1 MKNIYFEKG
10 YLLEK
15 DVLSHEGNKINM
27 SNDFN
32 NSQEYSKALEIAK
45 KQQDMYK
52 YETKVISPEA
62 LVKFQELSDKLN
74 EWKNSLNNM
83 PGLLK
88 FAEML
93 QNYQRE
99 VRENEDLSEA
109 EFEEKYR
116 TEIEWSEKFGKNGWV
131 ISEHS
136 NPADIKNW
144 EQLLCV
150 GEAKVAEFFDGEN
163 IVVLD
168 VIIEGLQ
175 EKYVSDETQ
184 LYFKNAIQAF
194 ENDEYMTAA
203 MYLFSLL
210 DNRVSKLVDFP
221 NKRMKNKDKY
231 SNEGFVNQKAEHF
244 REFTEKRGFMSKKIY
259 FLEMYP
265 SLIAY
270 LNRIFIDGS
279 YKFENGME
287 PPYLNR
293 NWLMHGR
300 MNRRIERYECIQ
312 ILNALSVIEFLF
324 GDR

>member
-1 MKNIYFEKG
+1 
-10 YLLEK
+10 
-15 DVLSHEGNKINM
+15 M
-27 SNDFN
+27 SNDFE
-32 NSQEYSKALEIAK
+32 NSQEYRKALEIAK
-45 KQQDMYK
+45 KQEELYK
-52 YETKVISPEA
+52 NVTKAISPEA
-62 LVKFQELSDKLN
+62 LAKFQELSNKLS

-93 QNYQRE
+93 KNYQQE
-99 VRENEDLSEA
+99 VRVTEGLTEA

-116 TEIEWSEKFGKNGWV
+116 SEIEWSEKFGKNGWV

-136 NPADIKNW
+136 NPADIRNW
-144 EQLLCV
+144 EQLLRE
-150 GEAKVAEFFDGEN
+150 GEAKVAEFFDGED
-163 IVVLD
+163 IVILD

-184 LYFKNAIQAF
+184 LYFKNGMQAF
-194 ENDEYMTAA
+194 ENEDYMTAA
-203 MYLFSLL
+203 MYLLALL
-210 DNRVSKLVDFP
+210 DNRVNKLVDFP
-221 NKRMKNKDKY
+221 NQHMSYKVKY
-231 SNEGFVNQKAEHF
+231 SNSGFANQMAEDF
-244 REFTEKRGFMSKKIY
+244 RQLTEKRGFMSKKIY

-279 YKFENGME
+279 YKFEKGIE

-300 MNRRIERYECIQ
+300 MNRSIERYECIQ
-312 ILNALSVIEFLF
+312 ILNALSVIEFMF